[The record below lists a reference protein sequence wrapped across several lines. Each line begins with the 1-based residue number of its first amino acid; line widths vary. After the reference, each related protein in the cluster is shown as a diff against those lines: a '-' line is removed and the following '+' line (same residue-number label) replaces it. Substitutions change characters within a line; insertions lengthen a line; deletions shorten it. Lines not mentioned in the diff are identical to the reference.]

1 MTTQT
6 EVLINSLMEQAQ
18 VFASSWSLIGGRFD
32 GGNAMRDAEEAK
44 AELRQMIEEALQIT
58 WVGLT
63 DEKSQPEEKYC
74 KQAVDGEIPE
84 AYTPA
89 KGGLLP
95 EQKPEPFG
103 IWHQGDTSEECD
115 FFLYADAGDV
125 TCDTCVKLYTAPSKR
140 EWVGLTYLEKEV
152 IIADCTDEEQN
163 HWVNASAVADLI
175 EAKLKEKNR

>member
-63 DEKSQPEEKYC
+63 DKEYEEMAEQYVTNCYFDTLKYA
-74 KQAVDGEIPE
+74 QAI
-84 AYTPA
+84 
-89 KGGLLP
+89 
-95 EQKPEPFG
+95 
-103 IWHQGDTSEECD
+103 EE
-115 FFLYADAGDV
+115 
-125 TCDTCVKLYTAPSKR
+125 
-140 EWVGLTYLEKEV
+140 
-152 IIADCTDEEQN
+152 
-163 HWVNASAVADLI
+163 
-175 EAKLKEKNR
+175 KLKEKNT